1 MLHLIKEGDFMKI
14 AYITDSGTGFSID
27 QMAEKQIFSLPLQIS
42 VNGKNM
48 FDLEQIT
55 VGNVISNLK
64 DDLNMAT
71 SLPSLGL
78 MENLFDKIK
87 EEGFEKVIAVPICS
101 GLSGTM
107 NALYLS
113 AQDHAMPITCIDTY
127 TTAYVQEYCI
137 EYLKKHISDEGM
149 DEAEAIKKVN
159 EIINSCDTL
168 LVPTDLK
175 HLSKSGRLT
184 PVAFRIAS
192 LLNIKPILRISKE
205 TNGKIDLIDKVRT
218 FKRAL
223 DRTLDIMKSKIDS
236 DDYIIHIVHVDNY
249 GDALTFK
256 EKVEKIFPNNEI
268 SINALCS
275 PVAIHTGLGCIA
287 VQYYKKLEK

>member
-1 MLHLIKEGDFMKI
+1 MKI

-27 QMAEKQIFSLPLQIS
+27 EMARKQIFSLPLQIS
-42 VNGKNM
+42 VNGKNY
-48 FDLEQIT
+48 FDLEQIS
-55 VGNVISNLK
+55 VADIINNLK
-64 DDLNMAT
+64 LDVNMTT

-78 MENLFDKIK
+78 IEDLFDKLK

-107 NALYLS
+107 NALYLA
-113 AQDHAMPITCIDTY
+113 AQNHAMPITCIDTY
-127 TTAYVQEYCI
+127 VTAYVEEYCI
-137 EYLKKHISDEGM
+137 EYLRKRITDENV
-149 DEAEAIKKVN
+149 EETQAIKEVN
-159 EIINSCDTL
+159 EIIDSCDTL
-168 LVPTDLK
+168 LIPTDLK

-184 PVAFRIAS
+184 PFAYRIAS

-205 TNGKIDLIDKVRT
+205 TNGKIDVIDKVRT

-223 DRTLDIMKSKIDS
+223 QKALNIMMERIDS
-236 DDYIIHIVHVDNY
+236 EDYIIHIVHVDAY

-256 EKVEKIFPNNEI
+256 EAVTKAFPNNEI
-268 SINALCS
+268 TIDALCS

-287 VQYYKKLEK
+287 IQYYKKHH